1 MSGFQSVLEKL
12 FKIKAQGSSV
22 KAEVIGGIT
31 TFLTMAYIIFVNP
44 SILSQAGM
52 DQGAV
57 FVATCLAAAIGCLIM
72 GLWANYPVALAP
84 GMGLNAFFTY
94 SVVLGMGYT
103 WQAALGAV
111 FFSGILFFLLSALR
125 IRSWIIN
132 SIPATLRLAIAA
144 GIGAFLALIGL
155 QNANIIVAHEA
166 TLVTLGDMSQLS
178 VLLAGLGFFLIIGL
192 VARQIQGA
200 ALISILLI
208 TFIGWMLGDV
218 TYNGIVAAPPSLAPT
233 FMQLDIAGAF
243 DVAMLSVIFAFL
255 FVDLFDT
262 SGTLMAVAQRA
273 GMTDKNGKLPR
284 LEKALMADSTASVA
298 GSMLGTSTTTSYIE
312 SASGVASGG
321 KTGLTAVIVG
331 VLFVLAIFF
340 APLAGMV
347 PAYATAGAIIY
358 VSVLMLFTLRS
369 VNWDDVTEAAPVAV
383 VLLMTPLTYSI
394 ADGIALG
401 FISYVVVKALGGRYK
416 ELNWSVAVLAA
427 LFVAKFIWLG

>member
-1 MSGFQSVLEKL
+1 MQALLEQLFQ
-12 FKIKAQGSSV
+12 IKAQGSTV
-22 KAEVIGGIT
+22 KREVIAGIT

-44 SILSQAGM
+44 SMLSQAGM
-52 DQGAV
+52 DYGAV
-57 FVATCLAAAIGCLIM
+57 FVATCLAAAIGCLVM

-103 WQAALGAV
+103 WQTALGAV

-132 SIPATLRLAIAA
+132 SIPVTLRLAIAA

-155 QNANIIVAHEA
+155 KNANIIVADNA
-166 TLVTLGDMSQLS
+166 TLVSLGDMSQLS
-178 VLLAGLGFFLIIGL
+178 VLLAGAGFFLIIGM
-192 VARQIQGA
+192 VARGIQGA
-200 ALISILLI
+200 ALISILLV
-208 TFIGWMLGDV
+208 TVAGFLLGDV
-218 TYNGIVAAPPSLAPT
+218 QYNGIVAAPPSLAPT
-233 FMQLDIAGAF
+233 FMQMNIAAAF

-273 GMTDKNGKLPR
+273 GLAKPDGSLPR
-284 LEKALMADSTASVA
+284 LERALMADSTATIA
-298 GSMLGTSTTTSYIE
+298 GAALGTSTTTSYVE

-321 KTGLTAVIVG
+321 KTGLTAVVVG
-331 VLFVLAIFF
+331 LLFVLAIFF

-369 VNWDDVTEAAPVAV
+369 VDWDDITEAAPVAV
-383 VLLMTPLTYSI
+383 VLLMTPLTFSI

-401 FISYVVVKALGGRYK
+401 FISYVVVKALGGKMR
-416 ELNWSVAVLAA
+416 ELNWSVAILAA

>member
-111 FFSGILFFLLSALR
+111 FFSGILFFILSAFR
-125 IRSWIIN
+125 IRAWIIN

-208 TFIGWMLGDV
+208 TFIGWLLGDV
-218 TYNGIVAAPPSLAPT
+218 NYTGIVAAPPSLAPT
-233 FMQLDIAGAF
+233 FMQLDIAAAF

-321 KTGLTAVIVG
+321 KTGLTAVVVG

-369 VNWDDVTEAAPVAV
+369 VDWDDVTEAAPVAV

>member
-192 VARQIQGA
+192 VARQVQGA
-200 ALISILLI
+200 ALISILLV
-208 TFIGWMLGDV
+208 TFIGWLLGDV
-218 TYNGIVAAPPSLAPT
+218 TYQGIVAAPPSLAPT